1 MKAFKAIAFL
11 ILGGT
16 LLLSCSDPRTDEVEK
31 ITQME
36 NALFAEESS
45 LDNLDKA
52 KELMDGYTL
61 FADQYPED
69 TLAPE
74 YLFRAADIAMN
85 INRGEMAINIY
96 NRILKSY
103 PDFRKAPECL
113 FLKAYVYEN
122 NLGQLNKARVFYQE
136 FIDKYPDND
145 FADDAEISIQNLG
158 KSPEEL
164 IREFEE
170 KMKAQ
175 ENVQ

>member
-1 MKAFKAIAFL
+1 MKAFKAIAL
-11 ILGGT
+11 VILVGT
-16 LLLSCSDPRTDEVEK
+16 FLLSCSDPRNEDVEK
-31 ITQME
+31 ITQLE

-52 KELMDGYTL
+52 KELIDQYTL

-69 TLAPE
+69 TLSPE

-85 INRGEMAINIY
+85 INRGEMAINNY

-103 PDFRKAPECL
+103 PDFKKAPECL

-122 NLGQLNKARVFYQE
+122 NLGQLNKARVYYQE

-164 IREFEE
+164 IKEFEE

>member
-1 MKAFKAIAFL
+1 MKAFKAIALL
-11 ILGGT
+11 ILAGT
-16 LLLSCSDPRTDEVEK
+16 ILLSCSDPRNDDIEK

-36 NALFAEESS
+36 NDLFSEESS
-45 LDNLDKA
+45 LDNMDKA
-52 KELMDGYTL
+52 KGLIDEYTL

-69 TLAPE
+69 TLSPE
-74 YLFRAADIAMN
+74 FLFRAADIAMN

-122 NLGQLNKARVFYQE
+122 NLGQLNKARVYYQE
-136 FIDKYPDND
+136 FIDKYPEND

-175 ENVQ
+175 EEVQ

>member
-1 MKAFKAIAFL
+1 MKTIKVFTFFILAGVILIA
-11 ILGGT
+11 
-16 LLLSCSDPRTDEVEK
+16 CSNPQQEAAEQIIVLED
-31 ITQME
+31 
-36 NALFAEESS
+36 ALFSEEGNMG
-45 LDNLDKA
+45 NLDKA
-52 KELMDGYTL
+52 IELINQYISY
-61 FADQYPED
+61 ADQFPED
-69 TLAPE
+69 STSAE
-74 YLFRAADIAMN
+74 YLFKAADIGMN
-85 INRGEMAINIY
+85 INKGELAIDLY
-96 NRILKSY
+96 NRIIQTY
-103 PDFRKAPECL
+103 PSFRKAPECL

-175 ENVQ
+175 EAAQ

>member
-1 MKAFKAIAFL
+1 MKTIKVF
-11 ILGGT
+11 
-16 LLLSCSDPRTDEVEK
+16 
-31 ITQME
+31 
-36 NALFAEESS
+36 ALFILAGVILFACSNPQQEATEQIIALEDALFSEEGNMN
-45 LDNLDKA
+45 NLDKA
-52 KELMDGYTL
+52 IELINQYISY
-61 FADQYPED
+61 ADQFPED
-69 TLAPE
+69 SNSAE
-74 YLFRAADIAMN
+74 YLFKAADIGMN
-85 INRGEMAINIY
+85 INKGELAIDLY
-96 NRILKSY
+96 NRIIQTY
-103 PDFRKAPECL
+103 PNFRKAPECL

-175 ENVQ
+175 EAAQ

>member
-1 MKAFKAIAFL
+1 
-11 ILGGT
+11 
-16 LLLSCSDPRTDEVEK
+16 
-31 ITQME
+31 
-36 NALFAEESS
+36 
-45 LDNLDKA
+45 
-52 KELMDGYTL
+52 
-61 FADQYPED
+61 
-69 TLAPE
+69 
-74 YLFRAADIAMN
+74 MN

-103 PDFRKAPECL
+103 PDFKKAPECL

>member
-1 MKAFKAIAFL
+1 MKALKSTVLL
-11 ILGGT
+11 ILGGII
-16 LLLSCSDPRTDEVEK
+16 LFSCSDPRSEEIEK
-31 ITQME
+31 IAQME
-36 NALFAEESS
+36 NALFSEENSMG
-45 LDNLDKA
+45 NMDKA
-52 KELMDGYTL
+52 DELINQYSL
-61 FADQYPED
+61 FADQFPED
-69 TLAPE
+69 SLAPE
-74 YLFRAADIAMN
+74 YLFKAADIAMN
-85 INRGEMAINIY
+85 INKGEMAINIY

-122 NLGQLNKARVFYQE
+122 NLGQLNKARYYYQE

-164 IREFEE
+164 IKEFEE

-175 ENVQ
+175 EDVQ

>member
-1 MKAFKAIAFL
+1 MKALKAIALL
-11 ILGGT
+11 ILSGAF
-16 LLLSCSDPRTDEVEK
+16 LLSCSDPRSEDIEK
-31 ITQME
+31 INNME
-36 NALFAEESS
+36 QALFAEEGSMGS
-45 LDNLDKA
+45 MDKA
-52 KELMDGYTL
+52 NELIDTYL
-61 FADQYPED
+61 SFADLYTED
-69 TLAPE
+69 SLAPE
-74 YLFRAADIAMN
+74 YLFKAADIAMN
-85 INRGEMAINIY
+85 INRGEMAIDLY
-96 NRILKSY
+96 NRILSSY